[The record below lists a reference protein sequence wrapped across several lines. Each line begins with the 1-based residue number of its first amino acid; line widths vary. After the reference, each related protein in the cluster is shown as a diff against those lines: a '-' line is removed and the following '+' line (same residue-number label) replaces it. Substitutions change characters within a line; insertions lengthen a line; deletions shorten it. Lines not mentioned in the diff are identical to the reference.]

1 VLILHVAD
9 GLQILGTKFPL
20 GGSSCS
26 REPNRLQIWYTT
38 WVQRVASQ
46 KHLSRLNLAGIWAW
60 TVRQKFWDPLII
72 CSAVEA
78 SDFKFGTMPK
88 QFSGLKLAAM
98 WAWEH
103 VKHVGTPNYFC
114 SCWSYTAN

>member
-1 VLILHVAD
+1 M
-9 GLQILGTKFPL
+9 
-20 GGSSCS
+20 
-26 REPNRLQIWYTT
+26 
-38 WVQRVASQ
+38 
-46 KHLSRLNLAGIWAW
+46 WAW

-98 WAWEH
+98 WA
-103 VKHVGTPNYFC
+103 
-114 SCWSYTAN
+114 